1 MTGESQQPRY
11 RHGDLV
17 AFAARLFRAAGLD
30 GDKPGTVAELL
41 VEADLLGHTTH
52 GLALAPG
59 YLEDIEAGSM
69 TRTGEPLVVADRG
82 AAVTWDARYLPGVW
96 VTARALDLAV
106 ERAALHGLAG
116 IAIRRSH
123 HIGCLAA
130 YLRRATERRMMAIVL
145 SSDPASASVAPFGG
159 LKAVFT
165 PDPIAVGIPTDG
177 DPILID
183 MSASITTNGLSNRLH
198 KEGRRYPGPWAMD
211 AAGQPSDDPSVL
223 FADPPGT
230 LLPTGGKDHGHK
242 GYGLALT
249 VEALTQAL
257 PGHGRADEPTGWGA
271 GVYLQV
277 LDPAAFGGADAYV
290 RETGWIAKLCRDNSP
305 VPGVGAVRLP
315 GQKGLEHRRE
325 ALTKGLVL
333 YPGVLPALRSWAEK
347 YAVAMPAPIASSL

>member
-1 MTGESQQPRY
+1 MTGAGQQPRY
-11 RHGDLV
+11 RHGELV
-17 AFAARLFRAAGLD
+17 DFAAHLFRAAGLD

-52 GLALAPG
+52 GLALAGG

-69 TRTGEPLVVADRG
+69 KRSGEPLVVSDRG
-82 AAVTWDARYLPGVW
+82 AAVTWDAGYLPGVW
-96 VTARALDLAV
+96 VTAKALDLAI

-159 LKAVFT
+159 LNAVFT

-211 AAGQPSDDPSVL
+211 AAGRPGDDPAVL
-223 FADPPGT
+223 FTDPPGT

-257 PGHGRADEPTGWGA
+257 PGHGRADRPTGWGA

-277 LDPAAFGGADAYV
+277 VDPGARRGG
-290 RETGWIAKLCRDNSP
+290 GCR
-305 VPGVGAVRLP
+305 
-315 GQKGLEHRRE
+315 
-325 ALTKGLVL
+325 
-333 YPGVLPALRSWAEK
+333 LR
-347 YAVAMPAPIASSL
+347 